1 MKKPKH
7 CNEKWLDMT
16 PTEHGRLCGSCQKHI
31 VDFTKMSWSE
41 IEKTQAENNNSLCG
55 MYSKK
60 QLNNWGREV
69 PSKSELSL
77 KAAIVTGLCLSISGL
92 AQSQDSLRIKGRV
105 IDQETREALP
115 YANVVL
121 KQTKVG
127 VNTDL
132 NGEFELEFPNRV
144 QVDPRDTLEVS
155 SLGYSTSIVIL
166 ENLKEY
172 AHGTTTDLNVELN
185 LNSATVYAVT
195 VPSPMEKATWK
206 IKNLFR
212 KK

>member
-1 MKKPKH
+1 MAPS
-7 CNEKWLDMT
+7 
-16 PTEHGRLCGSCQKHI
+16 EHGRLCGSCQKHI

-69 PSKSELSL
+69 PSKSEVAL
-77 KAAIVTGLCLSISGL
+77 KAAVVTGLCLSISGL
-92 AQSQDSLRIKGRV
+92 AQSQDSLRITGRV
-105 IDQETREALP
+105 IDQKTQEALP
-115 YANVVL
+115 FANVLL
-121 KQTKVG
+121 KQAKVG

-132 NGEFELEFPNRV
+132 NGEFELQFPN
-144 QVDPRDTLEVS
+144 QIEDDSRDTLEVS

-172 AHGTTTDLNVELN
+172 AQGSTTNLNVELN
-185 LNSATVYAVT
+185 SNSAIVYAVT